1 MAAVNGRV
9 FVIALLAAAVVLGGG
24 WYLIRRAEVPPV
36 TGEVREA
43 GSPPAPAPTDSG
55 APAAETRTREAAPRA
70 RAEAPASSAEA
81 AAPAPAAAA
90 PTHGTLNVSTDV
102 PGAQVFLDRTF
113 IGASPVTIP
122 NVTPGPHRLN
132 VSAEGFDG
140 VVRDLDVQPGAADV
154 VVKLREVKLNV
165 SAAVIHKHRVGSCN
179 GQLSAT
185 PQGIRYETTDR
196 DDVFSVALDALET
209 FEVDYLNKTLRVK
222 LRGGKSYN
230 FTDPDGNADR
240 LFVFHRDVDKARA
253 RLAKGD
259 VAGE

>member
-1 MAAVNGRV
+1 MNGRV
-9 FVIALLAAAVVLGGG
+9 FVIAFLAAAVVLGGG
-24 WYLIRRAEVPPV
+24 WYLIRRSEVPPA
-36 TGEVREA
+36 TGEVRDA
-43 GSPPAPAPTDSG
+43 GSASAPARTDTPSS
-55 APAAETRTREAAPRA
+55 AAATPGREATPRA
-70 RAEAPASSAEA
+70 RAEAAPSAA
-81 AAPAPAAAA
+81 DSPAPAPEVAA
-90 PTHGTLNVSTDV
+90 PTHGTLHVSTDV

-140 VVRDLDVQPGAADV
+140 VVRELDVQPGPADV
-154 VVKLREVKLNV
+154 NVRLREVLLNV
-165 SAAVIHKHRVGSCN
+165 SAKVVHKHRVGSCT

-196 DDVFSVALDALET
+196 DDVFSVGLDALET
-209 FEVDYLNKTLRVK
+209 FEVDYLSKTLRVK

-230 FTDPDGNADR
+230 FTDPEGNADR
-240 LFVFHRDVDKARA
+240 LFVFHRDVDKART

>member
-1 MAAVNGRV
+1 V
-9 FVIALLAAAVVLGGG
+9 
-24 WYLIRRAEVPPV
+24 
-36 TGEVREA
+36 
-43 GSPPAPAPTDSG
+43 SAPADAPV
-55 APAAETRTREAAPRA
+55 PAAEAV
-70 RAEAPASSAEA
+70 
-81 AAPAPAAAA
+81 A
-90 PTHGTLNVSTDV
+90 PTHGTLRVSTDV

-113 IGASPVTIP
+113 IGAAPVTIP

-140 VVRDLDVQPGAADV
+140 IARELDVQPGPADV
-154 VVKLREVKLNV
+154 TVNLREVKLNV
-165 SAAVIHKHRVGSCN
+165 AATVIHKHRVGSCN

-185 PQGIRYETTDR
+185 PQGIRYETMDR
-196 DDVFSVALDALET
+196 DDMFSVGLDALET

-230 FTDPDGNADR
+230 FTDPEGNADR
-240 LFVFHRDVDKARA
+240 LFVFHRDVEKART

>member
-1 MAAVNGRV
+1 MALVNGRV

-24 WYLIRRAEVPPV
+24 WYLIRRSEVPPA
-36 TGEVREA
+36 TGEVAEA
-43 GSPPAPAPTDSG
+43 GATSAPAPAD
-55 APAAETRTREAAPRA
+55 
-70 RAEAPASSAEA
+70 
-81 AAPAPAAAA
+81 APAAAA
-90 PTHGTLNVSTDV
+90 ATPTRAAAPRAPAEAPAPVAGAPAPAPEVATPAHGTLHVSTDV

-140 VVRDLDVQPGAADV
+140 VVRELDVQPGAADV
-154 VVKLREVKLNV
+154 EVKLREVKLDV
-165 SAAVIHKHRVGSCN
+165 STAVIHKHRVGSCN

-230 FTDPDGNADR
+230 FTDPEGNADR
-240 LFVFHRDVDKARA
+240 LFVFHRDVDKARS

>member
-1 MAAVNGRV
+1 MAFVNGRV
-9 FVIALLAAAVVLGGG
+9 LVIALLAAAVVLGGG
-24 WYLIRRAEVPPV
+24 WYLIRRSEVPPAA
-36 TGEVREA
+36 GEVRET
-43 GSPPAPAPTDSG
+43 GSVPAPAPTETPSS
-55 APAAETRTREAAPRA
+55 AAVTPGREAASRT
-70 RAEAPASSAEA
+70 RAEAPASAADAPAPEA
-81 AAPAPAAAA
+81 AAP
-90 PTHGTLNVSTDV
+90 TQGTLHVSTDV

-140 VVRDLDVQPGAADV
+140 VVRDLDVQPGPADV
-154 VVKLREVKLNV
+154 NVRLREVLLNV
-165 SAAVIHKHRVGSCN
+165 SANVIHKHRVGSCN

-185 PQGIRYETTDR
+185 PQGMRYETTDR

-209 FEVDYLNKTLRVK
+209 FEVDYLAKTLRVK

>member
-1 MAAVNGRV
+1 MNGRV

-24 WYLIRRAEVPPV
+24 WYLIRRAEVPPA

-43 GSPPAPAPTDSG
+43 GSAPAPAADEARRS
-55 APAAETRTREAAPRA
+55 AAETPTREAAPRA
-70 RAEAPASSAEA
+70 RAEAPAPVGD
-81 AAPAPAAAA
+81 APAPAAEAAA
-90 PTHGTLNVSTDV
+90 PTHGTLHVSTDV

-165 SAAVIHKHRVGSCN
+165 STAVIHKHRVGSCN

-209 FEVDYLNKTLRVK
+209 FEVDYLDKTLRVK

>member
-1 MAAVNGRV
+1 M
-9 FVIALLAAAVVLGGG
+9 
-24 WYLIRRAEVPPV
+24 
-36 TGEVREA
+36 
-43 GSPPAPAPTDSG
+43 
-55 APAAETRTREAAPRA
+55 PRA
-70 RAEAPASSAEA
+70 RAEAAPSA
-81 AAPAPAAAA
+81 AATPAPVAEAAA
-90 PTHGTLNVSTDV
+90 PTHGTLHVSTDV

-122 NVTPGPHRLN
+122 NVRPGPHRLN

-140 VVRDLDVQPGAADV
+140 VVRELDVQPGPADV
-154 VVKLREVKLNV
+154 NVRLREVLLNV
-165 SAAVIHKHRVGSCN
+165 SAKVIHKHRVGSCN

-185 PQGIRYETTDR
+185 PQGIRYETMDR
-196 DDVFSVALDALET
+196 DDAFSVALDAIET

-230 FTDPDGNADR
+230 FTDPEGNADR

>member
-1 MAAVNGRV
+1 VNGRV

-24 WYLIRRAEVPPV
+24 WYLIRRSEVPPAAV
-36 TGEVREA
+36 DSGAAPGPAAAAATE
-43 GSPPAPAPTDSG
+43 SPSPAPAP
-55 APAAETRTREAAPRA
+55 EREAAPRA
-70 RAEAPASSAEA
+70 RAESPSVADAPA
-81 AAPAPAAAA
+81 AAPEAAA
-90 PTHGTLNVSTDV
+90 PTHGTLHVSTDV

-113 IGASPVTIP
+113 IGAAPVTIP

-140 VVRDLDVQPGAADV
+140 IVRELDVQPGPADINV
-154 VVKLREVKLNV
+154 RLREVLLNV
-165 SAAVIHKHRVGSCN
+165 SANVIHRHRVGSCN

-185 PQGIRYETTDR
+185 PQGIRYETTDK
-196 DDVFSVALDALET
+196 DDVFSVPLDALET

-222 LRGGKSYN
+222 LRGGKTYN

-240 LFVFHRDVDKARA
+240 LFVFHRDVEKART